1 MLRTNRLIQ
10 GLLVT
15 AVTVLAFG
23 ALASVAGAV
32 PASKLAQA
40 REVKR
45 QIDALDHKMGVASED
60 YNDAA
65 IELDKATKKRQKVE
79 KRLEENAARM
89 GELRAS
95 LNDRASAMYRQGP
108 AGFIEVLLGA
118 ESFEDF
124 AVVWDMLSTMNESDA
139 ASLDELEELQREAKA
154 LRKELAAEE
163 KVAKDAAK
171 VMKAKKD
178 SIEAQLRERQRK
190 LRGLES
196 EIAALEAAEERA
208 RAAAAPS
215 TSGGGN
221 WPAPTRAPRSQV
233 VSIAK
238 QYIGVPYRW
247 AGSSPSSGFD
257 CSGYT
262 MYVFRQVGVKLPHS
276 SRAQIHYGERVSRGD
291 LKPGDLVFFG
301 SPIHHVGIYVGG
313 NQYIHAPHTGA
324 RVRIDSMNRSGYAG
338 ASRP

>member
-1 MLRTNRLIQ
+1 MAAAAVLTFGMLAT
-10 GLLVT
+10 
-15 AVTVLAFG
+15 
-23 ALASVAGAV
+23 VAGAV

-45 QIDALDHKMGVASED
+45 QIDALDHKMGVAAED
-60 YNDAA
+60 YNEAKM
-65 IELDKATKKRQKVE
+65 ELDEATKRRKKVE
-79 KRLEENAARM
+79 KRLKETDARM
-89 GELRAS
+89 GELRSS
-95 LNDRASAMYRQGP
+95 LNDRAVAMYRQGP
-108 AGFIEVLLGA
+108 AGFVEVLLGA

-124 AVVWDMLSTMNESDA
+124 AAVWDVLSTMNESDA
-139 ASLDELEELQREAKA
+139 SSLDELEVLQREAKQ

-163 KVAKDAAK
+163 KVAKSAAQT
-171 VMKAKKD
+171 MKSKKD
-178 SIEAQLRERQRK
+178 SIESQIRERQRK

-208 RAAAAPS
+208 RAAA
-215 TSGGGN
+215 TVRTTGGGN

-238 QYIGVPYRW
+238 QYIGVPYKW
-247 AGSSPSSGFD
+247 AGSSPSTGFD

-262 MYVFRQVGVKLPHS
+262 RYVYMQVGVSLPHS
-276 SRAQIHYGERVSRGD
+276 SRLQIHKGERVSRND
-291 LKPGDLVFFG
+291 LQPGDLVFFG

-313 NQYIHAPHTGA
+313 NQYIHSPNTGS
-324 RVRIDSMNRSGYAG
+324 RVRIDSMNRSGYSG

>member
-89 GELRAS
+89 GELRSS

-139 ASLDELEELQREAKA
+139 ASLDELEELQREAKV